1 MIRITILI
9 IFSFLLFSC
18 SSSMTLRVPSQYQ
31 TIQGA
36 IDSASKGDTII
47 IEAGKY
53 YETIKLKPGVILKS
67 AGDNSKG
74 KLGLLRAEKTII
86 DGHRSVEG
94 NPGVEMAVGSV
105 IDGFTITGIGKYDE
119 DRWQKH
125 YKSKGEMQSHEHIG
139 APGVA
144 GISTRGNCKITNNI
158 VHHIGYTGIAL
169 IGEDCTASVIKNVCF
184 RNMGGGIGSMQK
196 SKAVIEQNICFENYY
211 AGIGHDNASPKVL
224 NNVCYGNIR
233 AGIGISEGSSPLV
246 LGNKCYKNRRAGIGI
261 RTGSS
266 TKPHVEK
273 NECYNNGMAGIGVKD
288 EARPILKNNKCYRN
302 ELTGIG
308 VRNNAQPQIIAN
320 ECYENGMSGIGSM
333 GSENL
338 LISGNFCHHNKT
350 SGLGFSP
357 TKNGKAEVSGNRLID
372 NGLVAIGIQ
381 SGWRVDLR
389 KNEIKRTGGM
399 PPLVMVFK
407 GAKAVFKENTFIG
420 GGVAALRL
428 VGEAELYNNT
438 FTGNGPKKG
447 GPPNFGIWALSGSKL
462 KVNENS
468 FSAWRHGI
476 YATESEVI
484 ACDNT
489 VENFLGVAI
498 LVKKPIKPVT
508 LTRNKAISSEN
519 TSIVI
524 KSDQPHKLV
533 KDNKLI
539 KP

>member
-9 IFSFLLFSC
+9 IFSYLLFSC
-18 SSSMTLRVPSQYQ
+18 STSVTLRVPGQYK
-31 TIQGA
+31 TIQMA
-36 IDSASKGDTII
+36 IDSASKGDIVI
-47 IEAGKY
+47 VESGKY
-53 YETIKLKPGVILKS
+53 YETVKMKPGIILRS
-67 AGDNSKG
+67 AGDDSKG
-74 KLGLLRAEKTII
+74 KLGLIRAEKTII
-86 DGHRSVEG
+86 DGSRSEEG
-94 NPGVEMAVGSV
+94 KPGVEMAEGSV

-119 DRWQKH
+119 HRWQKH

-144 GISTRGNCKITNNI
+144 GISARFNCTITNNI

-169 IGEDCTASVIKNVCF
+169 MGEDCTASVIKNICF

-196 SKAVIEQNICFENYY
+196 SKAVIEQNICYENYF

-224 NNVCYGNIR
+224 NNICFGNIR

-246 LGNKCYKNRRAGIGI
+246 EGNRCYKNRRAGIGI
-261 RTGSS
+261 RTGST

-273 NECYNNGMAGIGVKD
+273 NECYENGMAGIGVKD
-288 EARPILKNNKCYRN
+288 DARPILKNNKCYRN
-302 ELTGIG
+302 ELAGIG

-350 SGLGFSP
+350 SGIGFSP
-357 TKNGKAEVSGNRLID
+357 TKNGKAEVRENRLVG
-372 NGLVAIGIQ
+372 NGSVAIGIQ

-399 PPLVMVFK
+399 PPLVMVFN
-407 GAKAVFKENTFIG
+407 GAKAVFKENTFTG

-428 VGEAELYNNT
+428 AGEAELQNNV
-438 FTGNGPKKG
+438 FKGNGPKKG

-462 KVNENS
+462 KANENS
-468 FSAWRHGI
+468 FSAWRHAI
-476 YATESEVI
+476 HATESEVI
-484 ACDNT
+484 ACDNI
-489 VENFLGVAI
+489 VEKFLGVAI
-498 LVKKPIKPVT
+498 LIQKPLKPVT
-508 LTRNKAISSEN
+508 LTGNKAISSEN

-533 KDNKLI
+533 KDNKVL